1 VRINSIALIIV
12 FAIAVL
18 AGYGFYA
25 ANGAEA
31 DIPLANALGGG
42 IALFVTLAG
51 ATAVGTKD
59 GSGST
64 MNIRLL
70 SGVFFVLMLVEQLI
84 FCFVPF
90 RMAPY
95 IIVTGVLLLVY
106 VLIAYGIGKAMQNG

>member
-1 VRINSIALIIV
+1 MRINIITLVIA
-12 FAIAVL
+12 FAIAAL
-18 AGYGFYA
+18 AGYAFYA
-25 ANGAEA
+25 ANGGET

-42 IALFVTLAG
+42 IVLFVTLAG
-51 ATAVGTKD
+51 TIAVGTKD
-59 GSGST
+59 GGGST

-70 SGVFFVLMLVEQLI
+70 SGIFFVVMLVEQII

-90 RMAPY
+90 RMPPY